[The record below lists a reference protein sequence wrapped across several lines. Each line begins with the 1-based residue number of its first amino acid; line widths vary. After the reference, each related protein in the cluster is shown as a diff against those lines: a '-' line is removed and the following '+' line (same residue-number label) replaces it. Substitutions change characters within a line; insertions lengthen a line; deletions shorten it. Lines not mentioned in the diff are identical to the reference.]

1 MASITDIRLG
11 LETNLKRIPGL
22 RTSPI
27 APDLVNP
34 PIAIVQPDS
43 TPVKF
48 DIAMNRGLDEFRFI
62 ITVLAHRADERT
74 AQNKLDTYCAGS
86 GDFSVKQAVEYDRT
100 LGGVANDCRVTEISS
115 YGSISVNEI
124 QYTAAE
130 FLVIVYA
137 S

>member
-1 MASITDIRLG
+1 MASITDIRIG
-11 LETNLKRIPGL
+11 LENNLKRIPGL
-22 RTSPI
+22 RTAPN

-43 TPVKF
+43 IPVRF
-48 DIAMNRGLDEFRFI
+48 DVAMNRGLDEFRFT
-62 ITVLAHRADERT
+62 ITVLAHRADERS
-74 AQNKLDTYCAGS
+74 AQNKLDSYCAGS
-86 GDFSVKQAVEYDRT
+86 GDYSVKQAVEYDRT
-100 LGGVANDCRVTEISS
+100 LGSVVNDCRVTEISS

-130 FLVIVYA
+130 FMVVVYA

>member
-11 LETNLKRIPGL
+11 LEKNLARIPGL
-22 RTSPI
+22 RTSSF
-27 APDLVNP
+27 APDNVTP
-34 PIAIVQPDS
+34 PIAIIQPDS

-48 DIAMNRGLDEFRFI
+48 DVAMNRGLDEFRFTI
-62 ITVLAHRADERT
+62 SILAHRADERS
-74 AQNKLDTYCAGS
+74 AQNKLDMYCAGS

-100 LGGVANDCRVTEISS
+100 LGGVVNDCRVTEISS
-115 YGSISVNEI
+115 YGVISSNEI
-124 QYTAAE
+124 QYAAAE

>member
-1 MASITDIRLG
+1 MASITAIRLG
-11 LETNLKRIPGL
+11 LENNLKRISGL
-22 RTSPI
+22 RTASQ

-43 TPVKF
+43 IPVRF
-48 DIAMNRGLDEFRFI
+48 DVAMNRGLDEFRFI
-62 ITVLAHRADERT
+62 ITVLAHRADERS

-86 GDFSVKQAVEYDRT
+86 GEFSVKQAVEYDRT
-100 LGGVANDCRVTEISS
+100 LGGVVNDCRVTEISS

-130 FLVIVYA
+130 FIVVVYA

>member
-22 RTSPI
+22 RTAPI

-34 PIAIVQPDS
+34 PIAIVQPDT
-43 TPVKF
+43 TPVRF
-48 DIAMNRGLDEFRFI
+48 DVSMNRGLDEYRFT
-62 ITVLAHRADERT
+62 ITVIAHRADERS
-74 AQNKLDTYCAGS
+74 AQNKLDLYCSGS

-100 LGGVANDCRVTEISS
+100 LGGVINDCRVTEISS

-124 QYTAAE
+124 QYAAAE
-130 FLVIVYA
+130 FLVVVYA

>member
-1 MASITDIRLG
+1 MASITDIRIG
-11 LETNLKRIPGL
+11 LENNLKRIPGL
-22 RTSPI
+22 RTAPN

-43 TPVKF
+43 IPVRF
-48 DIAMNRGLDEFRFI
+48 DVSMNRGLDEFRFT
-62 ITVLAHRADERT
+62 ITVLAHRADERS
-74 AQNKLDTYCAGS
+74 AQNKLDSYCAGS
-86 GDFSVKQAVEYDRT
+86 GDYSVKQAVEYDRT
-100 LGGVANDCRVTEISS
+100 LGGVVNDCRVTEISS

-130 FLVIVYA
+130 FMVVVYA

>member
-1 MASITDIRLG
+1 MASITDIRIG
-11 LETNLKRIPGL
+11 LENNLKRIPGL
-22 RTSPI
+22 RTAPN

-43 TPVKF
+43 IPVRF
-48 DIAMNRGLDEFRFI
+48 DVAMNRGLDEFRFT
-62 ITVLAHRADERT
+62 ITVLAHRADERS
-74 AQNKLDTYCAGS
+74 AQNKLDSYCAGS
-86 GDFSVKQAVEYDRT
+86 GDYSVKQAVEYDRT
-100 LGGVANDCRVTEISS
+100 LGGVVNDCRVTEISS

-130 FLVIVYA
+130 FMVVVYA

>member
-1 MASITDIRLG
+1 MASITDIRIG
-11 LETNLKRIPGL
+11 LENNLKRIPGL
-22 RTSPI
+22 RTAPN

-43 TPVKF
+43 IPVRF
-48 DIAMNRGLDEFRFI
+48 DVAMNRGLDEFRFT
-62 ITVLAHRADERT
+62 ITVLAHRADERS
-74 AQNKLDTYCAGS
+74 AQNKLDGYCAGS
-86 GDFSVKQAVEYDRT
+86 GDYSVKQAVEYDRT
-100 LGGVANDCRVTEISS
+100 LGGVVNDCRVTEISS

-130 FLVIVYA
+130 FMVVVYA

>member
-1 MASITDIRLG
+1 MASITDIRIG
-11 LETNLKRIPGL
+11 LENNLKRIPGL
-22 RTSPI
+22 RTAPN

-43 TPVKF
+43 VPVRF
-48 DIAMNRGLDEFRFI
+48 DVAMNRGLDEFRFTI
-62 ITVLAHRADERT
+62 SVLAHRADERS
-74 AQNKLDTYCAGS
+74 AQNKLDSYCAGS
-86 GDFSVKQAVEYDRT
+86 GEYSVKQAVEYDRT
-100 LGGVANDCRVTEISS
+100 LGGVVNDCRVTEISS

-130 FLVIVYA
+130 FMVVVYA